1 MDNQSLINSLTLL
14 ARQHQGNAG
23 LISQDI
29 TEKQV
34 VALHA
39 KISATGVPLS
49 RSTRLEALREILGY
63 QDMVYTSKQLTMAD
77 AMGLLDLTDQ
87 DFAALLVDCVMEMT
101 KGVRI

>member
-1 MDNQSLINSLTLL
+1 M
-14 ARQHQGNAG
+14 
-23 LISQDI
+23 
-29 TEKQV
+29 
-34 VALHA
+34 
-39 KISATGVPLS
+39 
-49 RSTRLEALREILGY
+49 GY